1 MPGPCAEHL
10 VLAFQGRS
18 CSCLACGLAIVLERT
33 PAVPAVHCDPGTD
46 PAAVALRVRPA
57 DVVLGYA
64 VDIVQ
69 ARILAHLIDVAD
81 DADVRAPAA
90 FIEHVEGDAGIVAYV
105 LEPLPAFI
113 HIHKHPAVIPQVPGG
128 RGYRLAIGPQSGD
141 DRGVRLAQHN
151 YCSLGKRWFR
161 HAASTVS

>member
-1 MPGPCAEHL
+1 MPAPSAEHL

-18 CSCLACGLAIVLERT
+18 CSRLARGLAIVLERT
-33 PAVPAVHCDPGTD
+33 PAVPAVHSEPGTD

-64 VDIVQ
+64 VDIGQ

-81 DADVRAPAA
+81 DADVSAPAA

-105 LEPLPAFI
+105 LERFRPSSIFTSIRPSS
-113 HIHKHPAVIPQVPGG
+113 HRYQVAVATGWPSG
-128 RGYRLAIGPQSGD
+128 RRVVMTAGFGLR
-141 DRGVRLAQHN
+141 N
-151 YCSLGKRWFR
+151 MTT
-161 HAASTVS
+161 AASGSGGFDMLPPQ